1 MMFYEMILWLQAR
14 MESNERGAAAVEYG
28 MLVALIA
35 AVIIGTVGLLGGIDT
50 RRTQTTSRTGRR
62 GLCKRRHYWRGHGL
76 YSQFFY

>member
-35 AVIIGTVGLLGGIDT
+35 AAIVVTVGLLGDKVDAAFSFVSGK
-50 RRTQTTSRTGRR
+50 
-62 GLCKRRHYWRGHGL
+62 L
-76 YSQFFY
+76 

>member
-35 AVIIGTVGLLGGIDT
+35 AVIIGTVGLLGGKIDSAFKAIET
-50 RRTQTTSRTGRR
+50 V
-62 GLCKRRHYWRGHGL
+62 LK
-76 YSQFFY
+76 

>member
-35 AVIIGTVGLLGGIDT
+35 AVIIVTVGLLGGKIDGAFKAIET
-50 RRTQTTSRTGRR
+50 V
-62 GLCKRRHYWRGHGL
+62 LK
-76 YSQFFY
+76 